1 MYQPLCQLPLPLTN
15 KDALTLYRIT
25 FYPMQKCSFSLAF
38 TPYLYSFGAV
48 QVQNCSSFL
57 AGTKL
62 YLIAGTKLYRIAG
75 TKLYRIAGTKLYRI
89 AGTKLYRIAG
99 TKLYRIAGTKLY
111 RIALSNVNAWLIRN
125 TYPYRIKK
133 VIWYSVNAAKK
144 NCEALPISLRIQFIG
159 SPMQRSEV
167 FSGDYIFMRGFPY
180 SLIVS
185 LTRMCS

>member
-1 MYQPLCQLPLPLTN
+1 MRL
-15 KDALTLYRIT
+15 LYRIT
-25 FYPMQKCSFSLAF
+25 FDPMQKCSFSLAL

-62 YLIAGTKLYRIAG
+62 YLIAGK
-75 TKLYRIAGTKLYRI
+75 
-89 AGTKLYRIAG
+89 KLYRIAG

-144 NCEALPISLRIQFIG
+144 KLRSITNFTAHSIHRK
-159 SPMQRSEV
+159 SDATLRSFLRGLYFHDGV
-167 FSGDYIFMRGFPY
+167 PLFTDCIFNAH
-180 SLIVS
+180 V
-185 LTRMCS
+185 